1 MSVTVSVHGLDFLL
15 SLHGSA
21 PHDISMLLGFHF
33 LISRVVFL
41 SFQTVFIFSLVTIL
55 FLLPLNTISF
65 LTICFFQLPPVPLGW
80 FEYSLPQPSPHHTLG
95 TCWLKA
101 WYFMSWKQPLMSLQ
115 RSRLCISVQW
125 LSSAI
130 IRGWT
135 RFFYFF
141 LTSSRKYSPSPKS
154 AAILVSVSL

>member
-21 PHDISMLLGFHF
+21 SHDISMLLGFHF

-65 LTICFFQLPPVPLGW
+65 LTICFFQLLPVPLGW
-80 FEYSLPQPSPHHTLG
+80 FEYSLPRPSSHHMLG

-101 WYFMSWKQPLMSLQ
+101 WYFMSWKQHISWACKDHGCAFLCSNSPLPLSMDEPDSSTSFSL
-115 RSRLCISVQW
+115 
-125 LSSAI
+125 
-130 IRGWT
+130 
-135 RFFYFF
+135 
-141 LTSSRKYSPSPKS
+141 
-154 AAILVSVSL
+154 LVENIAHHLKVLLF